1 MHSRDS
7 WLRRLGTLVG
17 LALVLLGLY
26 EALFYTPNHCLPST
40 PQNGSA
46 CDVGEPSHPRFLLG
60 LLIIAAGIAIVIV
73 VRRRFAYFD
82 NG

>member
-1 MHSRDS
+1 MDYRDR

-17 LALVLLGLY
+17 LAVVLLGLY

-40 PQNGSA
+40 PQYGNA
-46 CDVGEPSHPRFLLG
+46 CDVGEPSHPRFFWG

-73 VRRRFAYFD
+73 ARRRFAYFD
-82 NG
+82 KG